1 MPRVRPALRRRYP
14 RAVLHGPRAY
24 ANVAAAV
31 TGFAIEPNTR
41 IGRYRVIRSLGR
53 GGMAGVY
60 EVEDDAGRRFALKS
74 PIVDVN
80 AAGEVTRRF
89 AREANALCLLD
100 HPNLVAAV
108 DVFVEA
114 GYLFLVM
121 EKVEGPT
128 LGQVITRDPP
138 AARPGAKPGSE
149 PPKHALSPRRALVTA
164 RQILDGAGHA
174 HTRHLVHRDLKPD
187 NILLLDM
194 GGWERVKIIDFGIV
208 KLVGDAASAF
218 GASALT
224 NTGLVVG
231 TPAYMAPEQALG
243 RQIDARTDLYAVGV
257 MLFEMLTG
265 RLPFYD
271 ADPLRLMA
279 MHAKTRVPKLEDATG
294 RAAWATPEMC
304 GLVAGALIKDPKLR
318 FPSADVMIQA
328 LDDAF
333 YSIDHLE
340 LP

>member
-1 MPRVRPALRRRYP
+1 MSGLV
-14 RAVLHGPRAY
+14 
-24 ANVAAAV
+24 
-31 TGFAIEPNTR
+31 IEPNSR
-41 IGRYRVIRSLGR
+41 IGRYRVVRSLGR
-53 GGMAGVY
+53 GGMAGVF
-60 EVEDDAGRRFALKS
+60 EVEDPGGQRFALKA

-80 AAGEVTRRF
+80 PSGDVTRRF
-89 AREANALCLLD
+89 AREANALRLLD
-100 HPNLVAAV
+100 HPNLVTAV

-128 LGQVITRDPP
+128 LGQVLYGET
-138 AARPGAKPGSE
+138 AAGGKPVKAALGA
-149 PPKHALSPRRALVTA
+149 RRALVMA

-174 HTRHLVHRDLKPD
+174 HARHLVHRDLKPD

-208 KLVGDAASAF
+208 KLLGDAAAAF

-243 RQIDARTDLYAVGV
+243 RQIDARTDLYAIGV
-257 MLFEMLTG
+257 ILFEMLTG
-265 RLPFYD
+265 RLPFQHD
-271 ADPLRLMA
+271 DPLKLMA
-279 MHAKTRVPKLEDATG
+279 MHVKTRLPKLDDVTQH
-294 RAAWATPEMC
+294 AAWVTPEMC
-304 GLVAGALIKDPKLR
+304 ALVDGALIKDPAHR
-318 FPSADVMIQA
+318 FPSAEVMIQA

-333 YSIDHLE
+333 YSIDHIDHL
-340 LP
+340 

>member
-1 MPRVRPALRRRYP
+1 MQQE
-14 RAVLHGPRAY
+14 RAY
-24 ANVAAAV
+24 ANVATAV
-31 TGFAIEPNTR
+31 TGPVIEPNSR

-60 EVEDDAGRRFALKS
+60 EVEDPEGRRFALKA

-80 AAGEVTRRF
+80 PNGDVTRRF
-89 AREANALCLLD
+89 AREANALRLRD

-128 LGQVITRDPP
+128 LAQRMSGDASV
-138 AARPGAKPGSE
+138 GGKPGRV
-149 PPKHALSPRRALVTA
+149 ALAPRRALVTA

-174 HTRHLVHRDLKPD
+174 HARHLVHRDLKPD
-187 NILLLDM
+187 NVLLLDM
-194 GGWERVKIIDFGIV
+194 GGWERIKIIDFGIV
-208 KLVGDAASAF
+208 KLVGDAAAAF

-243 RQIDARTDLYAVGV
+243 RQIDARTDVYAIGV

-265 RLPFYD
+265 RLPFHD
-271 ADPLRLMA
+271 PDPLKLMA
-279 MHAKTRVPKLEDATG
+279 MHAKSKVPRLDDVTQ
-294 RAAWATPEMC
+294 RAIWATPEVC
-304 GLVAGALIKDPKLR
+304 ALIAGALVKDPRHR
-318 FPSADVMIQA
+318 FASAEAMIEA
-328 LDDAF
+328 LDAAF
-333 YSIDHLE
+333 YSIDHLDD
-340 LP
+340 LGD

>member
-1 MPRVRPALRRRYP
+1 
-14 RAVLHGPRAY
+14 
-24 ANVAAAV
+24 V
-31 TGFAIEPNTR
+31 TGPVIEPNSR

-60 EVEDDAGRRFALKS
+60 EVEDPDGHRFALKA

-80 AAGEVTRRF
+80 PNGDVTRRF
-89 AREANALCLLD
+89 AREANALRLLD

-128 LGQVITRDPP
+128 LAQRMSGDASV
-138 AARPGAKPGSE
+138 GGKPGRV
-149 PPKHALSPRRALVTA
+149 AIAPRRALVTA

-174 HTRHLVHRDLKPD
+174 HARHLVHRDLKPD
-187 NILLLDM
+187 NVLLLDM
-194 GGWERVKIIDFGIV
+194 GGWERAKIIDFGIV
-208 KLVGDAASAF
+208 KLVGDAAAAF

-243 RQIDARTDLYAVGV
+243 RQIDARTDVYAIGV

-265 RLPFYD
+265 RLPFHD
-271 ADPLRLMA
+271 PDPLKLMA
-279 MHAKTRVPKLEDATG
+279 MHAKSKVPKLDDVTQ
-294 RAAWATPEMC
+294 RAVWATPELC
-304 GLVAGALIKDPKLR
+304 VLIAGALVKDPRNR
-318 FPSADVMIQA
+318 FASAEAMIEA
-328 LDDAF
+328 LDAAF
-333 YSIDHLE
+333 YSIDHLGDLGE
-340 LP
+340 P